1 MHFLTGWLRLT
12 TRGFLWLPAGKESAQ
27 STSEVGRPGLSR
39 RPEYRCAMKLL
50 EGKDFL
56 TLEEFL
62 AVYQQEVG
70 ARLGF

>member
-1 MHFLTGWLRLT
+1 M
-12 TRGFLWLPAGKESAQ
+12 PAGKESAQ

-62 AVYQQEVG
+62 AVYQQEAG